1 MIKEV
6 IMYLSCPI
14 LAAFLGMFL
23 AQFVKIPI
31 HYLATREMKWNLM
44 FSTGGMPSSHTAM
57 IVSLTTVIGLMSG
70 VTSNE
75 FAICVVVSAIV
86 MHDAMGVRRHAGYH
100 AEILN
105 TLLADFNSL
114 IETLKDPNLKKPE
127 SREKLK
133 ELLGHQPT
141 EVFFGAVTG
150 FIVGVITYS
159 LYPF

>member
-1 MIKEV
+1 MF
-6 IMYLSCPI
+6 LSCPI

-23 AQFVKIPI
+23 AQFVKVPI
-31 HYLATREMKWNLM
+31 HFFASKELKWNLL

-57 IVSLTTVIGLMSG
+57 IVSLTTVIGLMTG
-70 VTSNE
+70 FQSNE
-75 FAICVVVSAIV
+75 FAICVVVAAIV

-105 TLLADFNSL
+105 TLLADFNRL

-150 FIVGVITYS
+150 IIVGVITYY

>member
-1 MIKEV
+1 MF
-6 IMYLSCPI
+6 LSCPI
-14 LAAFLGMFL
+14 LASLLGMLF

-31 HYLATREMKWNLM
+31 HFIATKELRWKLM
-44 FSTGGMPSSHTAM
+44 FSTGGMPSSHTAT
-57 IVSLTTVIGLMSG
+57 VTSLTTVIGIMSG
-70 VTSNE
+70 FGSNE
-75 FAICVVVSAIV
+75 FAICVVLSAIV

-114 IETLKDPNLKKPE
+114 IETLKNPSLKKPE

-141 EVFFGAVTG
+141 EVFFGALTG
-150 FIVGVITYS
+150 ILVGLIVYY

>member
-1 MIKEV
+1 MF
-6 IMYLSCPI
+6 LSGPI
-14 LAAFLGMFL
+14 LAALLGML
-23 AQFVKIPI
+23 IAQFVKIPI
-31 HYLATREMKWNLM
+31 HFLATRELDWKLM
-44 FSTGGMPSSHTAM
+44 FSTGGMPSSHTAT
-57 IVSLTTVIGLMSG
+57 ITSLTTVIGMLSG
-70 VTSNE
+70 FKSNE
-75 FAICVVVSAIV
+75 FAICVVISAIV

-105 TLLADFNSL
+105 TLLADFNQL

-141 EVFFGAVTG
+141 EVFFGAITG
-150 FIVGVITYS
+150 IIVGVVTFY

>member
-1 MIKEV
+1 MF
-6 IMYLSCPI
+6 LSGPI
-14 LAAFLGMFL
+14 LAALLGML
-23 AQFVKIPI
+23 IAQFVKIPI
-31 HYLATREMKWNLM
+31 HFLATRELDWKLM
-44 FSTGGMPSSHTAM
+44 FSTGGMPSSHTAT
-57 IVSLTTVIGLMSG
+57 ITSLTTVIGMLSG
-70 VTSNE
+70 FKSNE

-105 TLLADFNSL
+105 TLLADFSQL

-141 EVFFGAVTG
+141 EVFFGAITG
-150 FIVGVITYS
+150 IIVGVCTYY